1 MSAQAVNQFQSLD
14 RNFKKA
20 IKISLGLHIA
30 LMVFLTLKVYLIPDQ
45 ALDYESSLR
54 VDIVALP
61 QKQLEQM
68 IQQQSAPAKPT
79 PAPKAEPVKKESTK
93 KASKPVEDVVILKP
107 KKSAKAEKNEKV
119 EKVDTKKQQEA
130 LNRLKQ
136 MSALENLEDSMKED
150 RSKATAAASKQ
161 VFAGNQI
168 ATGSDLKGL
177 SKIQHDAYISQ
188 VERHIKNNWALPQW
202 LANKKLR
209 AQVRVRIDS
218 QGRVIGKELVRSS
231 GNSSFDDV
239 ALETIDNSS
248 PVPAPPEKLARIL
261 ANEGILFGF
270 PD

>member
-1 MSAQAVNQFQSLD
+1 MSAESIGSYQFLD
-14 RNFKKA
+14 RKFKKA
-20 IKISLGLHIA
+20 IQISLGLHVA
-30 LMVFLTLKVYLIPDQ
+30 LFLIFTLKVYLIPDD
-45 ALDYESSLR
+45 LINYESSLR

-61 QKQLEQM
+61 QKDLQQMLEAQPKA
-68 IQQQSAPAKPT
+68 QDKPAPAPKAAKPT
-79 PAPKAEPVKKESTK
+79 PVPKRSAPAEEVVVLKPTK
-93 KASKPVEDVVILKP
+93 KT
-107 KKSAKAEKNEKV
+107 KNEKT
-119 EKVDTKKQQEA
+119 DTAQKQKEA

-136 MSALENLEDSMKED
+136 MSALESLEEQVKNE
-150 RSKATAAASKQ
+150 KAPAPSKQ

-177 SKIQHDAYISQ
+177 SKIQHDSYIAQ

-209 AQVRVRIDS
+209 AQVRVKVDS
-218 QGRVIGKELVRSS
+218 NGMVISKELVRSS

-239 ALETIDNSS
+239 AVETIEKSS
-248 PVPAPPEKLARIL
+248 PVPVPPEKLARLL